1 MCRLPAVII
10 PQTQS
15 IFRKGGGAYCSSDK
29 MWGKPAKK
37 QENGLRLR
45 NYYSTNK
52 KNTFFKILELTF
64 LKTFSLLK
72 KNDKNRFEA

>member
-1 MCRLPAVII
+1 
-10 PQTQS
+10 
-15 IFRKGGGAYCSSDK
+15 